1 MELCRFV
8 EELSNY
14 NFKTSAYFIEY
25 FNLVNLVGFLI

>member
-25 FNLVNLVGFLI
+25 FKVFNLV